1 MLLPVA
7 VVVVMTACALIPES
21 WTGPP
26 PLPRAASAGGTTKA
40 AVACSMPTDTSEWDV
55 DDGLLRLA
63 TALAAMSSAGGAG
76 CCGGDAVVVAGA
88 VVSPLTRHAASCFF
102 CSEDATDRE
111 PSMHMM
117 INPNV
122 PPTVLPIMM
131 SSLCFALGDAVP
143 SADAWPTVAGVDG
156 AGGGWLDGEGE
167 DGVGGCG
174 EGGGER

>member
-1 MLLPVA
+1 MLVLPA
-7 VVVVMTACALIPES
+7 AVMTACALIPEES

-26 PLPRAASAGGTTKA
+26 LPRVSSDAMA

-63 TALAAMSSAGGAG
+63 TALLAMSSAGGAG
-76 CCGGDAVVVAGA
+76 CCCGGDAVVVAGA
-88 VVSPLTRHAASCFF
+88 VVSPMRRAACFF
-102 CSEDATDRE
+102 CSEDATDE

-143 SADAWPTVAGVDG
+143 SADAWPTVGGVDG

-167 DGVGGCG
+167 GGVGGCG